1 MTQVIFLDFD
11 GVLHPKMNDS
21 FEFMGNF
28 FAVLNNF
35 RQAQVVISSNWKDG
49 LTQDNLNDLFKEY
62 AHRVV
67 GKTTSSQ
74 GMSRQDE
81 IMAYVKLHKVTCY
94 VAIDDDCRD
103 TLFALDCDFLFK
115 TNYFKGL
122 TNDILP
128 GLIQFMRHRGF
139 TEF

>member
-1 MTQVIFLDFD
+1 
-11 GVLHPKMNDS
+11 
-21 FEFMGNF
+21 
-28 FAVLNNF
+28 
-35 RQAQVVISSNWKDG
+35 
-49 LTQDNLNDLFKEY
+49 
-62 AHRVV
+62 
-67 GKTTSSQ
+67 
-74 GMSRQDE
+74 
-81 IMAYVKLHKVTCY
+81 MAYVKLHKVTCY